1 MCIHV
6 YVQVYVCI
14 SLYCGSI
21 ACKCG
26 RGYIAFKFLHDHVVL
41 DAVVGGPQRRGLSGG
56 EKKRLSIACELALQA
71 NVFLLDVSQELLSV

>member
-1 MCIHV
+1 MHIIVLWEYCL
-6 YVQVYVCI
+6 QVWKR
-14 SLYCGSI
+14 L
-21 ACKCG
+21 
-26 RGYIAFKFLHDHVVL
+26 AFKFLHDHVVL